1 MKITKHTAGE
11 AIFPYIAYI
20 PENCSEHPAMIL
32 QLHGIGERGNGGDD
46 LDLVLVNG
54 FAKIVND
61 ANLTDC
67 ILIMPQCPADSFWLA
82 RIESIKAFIDQ
93 MMEKY
98 AVDPDRLYM
107 AGISMGAF
115 GTWYSAVAYPK
126 LFAAIAPCCGG
137 CLAPHASELT
147 MPIWAFHGLED
158 TAVPPVHT
166 VDMINVLQDSNPH
179 FRYTLYEGVGHNCWD
194 LAFSEKLLSWLLKQH
209 R

>member
-1 MKITKHTAGE
+1 MKITKHTAEE
-11 AIFPYIAYI
+11 AVFPYIAYI
-20 PENCSEHPAMIL
+20 PENCSEHPAMIV
-32 QLHGIGERGNGGDD
+32 QLHGVGERGNGGED

-67 ILIMPQCPADSFWLA
+67 ILIMPQCPTDTYWLA

-98 AVDPDRLYM
+98 AVDAGRVYLC
-107 AGISMGAF
+107 GISMGAF
-115 GTWYSAVAYPK
+115 GTWYTAVAEPDK
-126 LFAAIAPCCGG
+126 FAAIAPCCGG
-137 CLAPHASELT
+137 CLAALADKLT
-147 MPIWAFHGLED
+147 MPIWAFHGLAD
-158 TAVPPVHT
+158 PVVPPYHT
-166 VDMINVLQDSNPH
+166 MDMVNVLQDTNPH

-194 LAFSEKLLSWLLKQH
+194 LAFSETLLKWLLKQH